1 MEPAMVESK
10 VESKFDDLENWQAM
24 LDRHAELFTE
34 MTPGSAVGIV
44 PRAGSGIH
52 PGKHVAG
59 LVNAGGGSEML
70 VWQIRDGH
78 EAGMLAIRRSYT
90 GFKQANVDLLFVA
103 DDVALATIEDALQAE
118 TLSIMKRLIRKGN
131 IMFYVMKTKYQLQDA
146 GYEDFLDSL
155 GLAFLGACR

>member
-1 MEPAMVESK
+1 MVD
-10 VESKFDDLENWQAM
+10 SKFGNLENWQAM

-44 PRAGSGIH
+44 PRAGSGIQ
-52 PGKHVAG
+52 PGKHVAA
-59 LVNAGGGSEML
+59 LTEAGGGNDML
-70 VWQIRDGH
+70 VWKIRDGH
-78 EAGMLAIRRSYT
+78 EAGMHAVQRSYT
-90 GFKQANVDLLFVA
+90 GFREANVDLLFVA
-103 DDVALATIEDALQAE
+103 DDDALAAMQEALRDNP
-118 TLSIMKRLIRKGN
+118 LSIMKRLIRKGN